1 MMRCAV
7 SPRVVQDRG
16 FTRKEN
22 TGMFISHCWRVSRV
36 TTLFQLPTLDEFQR
50 AGNQERMNVFRRF
63 FASSRYNRLLIQ
75 QILVRSAID
84 KSLASKVV
92 QLEQEHNE
100 AFGQMI
106 VKVKQ
111 YGFLEEFLAAVKEE
125 DDALQKIIE
134 AYDKRM
140 NGGT

>member
-1 MMRCAV
+1 
-7 SPRVVQDRG
+7 
-16 FTRKEN
+16 
-22 TGMFISHCWRVSRV
+22 MFISRCRLVCRMKSS
-36 TTLFQLPTLDEFQR
+36 FELPTLDELQS
-50 AGNQERMNVFRRF
+50 AGVQERMNVFRRF

-75 QILVRSAID
+75 QVLVRSATD

-100 AFGQMI
+100 IYGRML

-111 YGFLEEFLAAVKEE
+111 YGFLEEFLAAVGEE

-140 NGGT
+140 NGRI

>member
-1 MMRCAV
+1 MD
-7 SPRVVQDRG
+7 SVQDCG
-16 FTRKEN
+16 FMSRRKDS
-22 TGMFISHCWRVSRV
+22 GMFISRCWRVSRM
-36 TTLFQLPTLDEFQR
+36 TSSFQLPTLDELQS
-50 AGNQERMNVFRRF
+50 AGSQERMNVFRRF

-75 QILVRSAID
+75 QILVRSATD
-84 KSLASKVV
+84 ASLVPKVV
-92 QLEQEHNE
+92 QLERVHNE
-100 AFGQMI
+100 VLGQMI

-140 NGGT
+140 NGRT

>member
-1 MMRCAV
+1 MT
-7 SPRVVQDRG
+7 S
-16 FTRKEN
+16 
-22 TGMFISHCWRVSRV
+22 S
-36 TTLFQLPTLDEFQR
+36 FQLPTLDELQS
-50 AGNQERMNVFRRF
+50 AGSQERMNVFRRF

-75 QILVRSAID
+75 QILVRSATD
-84 KSLASKVV
+84 KSLVSKVV
-92 QLEQEHNE
+92 QLERDHNE
-100 AFGQMI
+100 VFGQMI

-140 NGGT
+140 NGRT